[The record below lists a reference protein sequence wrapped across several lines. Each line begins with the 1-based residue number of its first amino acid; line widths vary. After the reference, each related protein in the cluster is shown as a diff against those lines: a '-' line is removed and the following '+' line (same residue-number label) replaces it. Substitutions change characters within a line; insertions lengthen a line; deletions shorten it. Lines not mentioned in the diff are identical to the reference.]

1 MNVGKDSFRTPTLL
15 NTREPI
21 QVSSLILVAY
31 AGEILAGGQAFLDT
45 RNSTGKGNHV
55 QCLQS
60 EESHHLE
67 LDPGCDERMHNVEV
81 ANDRNLSS
89 TMFLGGAYGMFHK
102 KESKLSFMQ
111 HCIFS
116 AYHQYLENSL

>member
-15 NTREPI
+15 NTREPT

-45 RNSTGKGNHV
+45 RNSTGEGNRV

-60 EESHHLE
+60 EESQQLE
-67 LDPGCDERMHNVEV
+67 LDPRGDKRIQNDE
-81 ANDRNLSS
+81 APSDRNLSS
-89 TMFLGGAYGMFHK
+89 TKFGRGTCYV
-102 KESKLSFMQ
+102 S
-111 HCIFS
+111 
-116 AYHQYLENSL
+116 